1 MRPVRDLWS
10 ELVERRLWPVALL
23 LVAALVAVPVLLA
36 KQPSAQQT
44 AALGTDAPAVPAA
57 AAQPPGEPVVSVA
70 AGVVQAPLIGRA
82 KDPFHQQFVP
92 ARAATAGAGTS
103 SGAPTTGSGGSG
115 APTTGSGGGSGSSN
129 VKPAPRSYVY
139 ASVDVHFGR
148 AASPLTEIKDVPRLA
163 PLPSAGDPI
172 LIFMG
177 TRADHETAVF
187 MLSTD
192 VKAQGDGRCVPSAKT
207 CEAIELRRGG
217 VALLDVT
224 GADGFVTQYE
234 LDLDTVALHTTTS
247 KATASAAYARAS
259 AAGRRIV
266 RASAASAALASALQW
281 SPSAGVLTAANLDW
295 AQRDGS
301 APAGGTLQAKAGAA
315 PRAPTLT
322 PLP

>member
-1 MRPVRDLWS
+1 MRPVRDLWT
-10 ELVERRLWPVALL
+10 ELVDRRLWPVALL
-23 LVAALVAVPVLLA
+23 LVAALVAVPLLLA
-36 KQPSAQQT
+36 KKPSAQQ
-44 AALGTDAPAVPAA
+44 AVALGSDAPAVAA
-57 AAQPPGEPVVSVA
+57 IAAQPPGEPVVSVA

-92 ARAATAGAGTS
+92 ARAATAGGSTP
-103 SGAPTTGSGGSG
+103 SGAPTTGSGSSG
-115 APTTGSGGGSGSSN
+115 PATGGAGGGSGGN
-129 VKPAPRSYVY
+129 AKPAPRSYVF

-163 PLPSAGDPI
+163 PLPNAGDPI

-177 TRADHETAVF
+177 TRADHQTAVF

-192 VKAQGDGRCVPSAKT
+192 VRAQGDGRCVPSTKT

-224 GADGFVTQYE
+224 GSDGFVTQYE
-234 LDLDTVALHTTTS
+234 LDLDSVALHTTSS

-259 AAGRRIV
+259 AAGRRLV
-266 RASAASAALASALQW
+266 RRSAATAALASALQW

-295 AQRDGS
+295 AQRDGAAS
-301 APAGGTLQAKAGAA
+301 HAGTPQAAAGAVTR
-315 PRAPTLT
+315 PPVLT

>member
-1 MRPVRDLWS
+1 MRPVRDLWT
-10 ELVERRLWPVALL
+10 ELVDRRLWPVALL
-23 LVAALVAVPVLLA
+23 LVAALVAVPILLA
-36 KQPSAQQT
+36 KKPSAQQ
-44 AALGTDAPAVPAA
+44 AVALGTDAPAVAA
-57 AAQPPGEPVVSVA
+57 IAAQPPGEPVVSVA
-70 AGVVQAPLIGRA
+70 AGVVQAPLLGRA

-103 SGAPTTGSGGSG
+103 SGAPTSGSGSGG
-115 APTTGSGGGSGSSN
+115 APTGGSGGGSGGSN
-129 VKPAPRSYVY
+129 AKPAPRSYVY

-177 TRADHETAVF
+177 TRADHQTAVF

-192 VKAQGDGRCVPSAKT
+192 VKAQGDGRCVPSTKT

-224 GADGFVTQYE
+224 GSDGFVTQYE
-234 LDLDTVALHTTTS
+234 LDLDSVALHTTSS

-259 AAGRRIV
+259 TAGRRLV
-266 RASAASAALASALQW
+266 RRSAATAALASALQW
-281 SPSAGVLTAANLDW
+281 SPSAGVLTAAHVGWLE
-295 AQRDGS
+295 RDGS
-301 APAGGTLQAKAGAA
+301 SNTGVPQATAGTAPS
-315 PRAPTLT
+315 PPVLT

>member
-1 MRPVRDLWS
+1 MRPVRDLWT
-10 ELVERRLWPVALL
+10 ELVDRRLWPVALL

-36 KQPSAQQT
+36 KKPSAQQ
-44 AALGTDAPAVPAA
+44 AVALGTDAPAVAA
-57 AAQPPGEPVVSVA
+57 IAAQPPGEPVVSVA
-70 AGVVQAPLIGRA
+70 AGVVQAPLLGRA
-82 KDPFHQQFVP
+82 KDPFHQQFVH
-92 ARAATAGAGTS
+92 ARAATAGAGTPS
-103 SGAPTTGSGGSG
+103 GPPTSGSGSGGAPTG
-115 APTTGSGGGSGSSN
+115 GSGGGSGGSGGGGSN
-129 VKPAPRSYVY
+129 TKPPPSSYVY

-163 PLPSAGDPI
+163 PLPSAGNPI

-192 VKAQGDGRCVPSAKT
+192 VKAQGDGRCVPSTKT

-234 LDLDTVALHTTTS
+234 LDLDSVALHTTTS
-247 KATASAAYARAS
+247 KATASAS
-259 AAGRRIV
+259 
-266 RASAASAALASALQW
+266 
-281 SPSAGVLTAANLDW
+281 VLTAAHVAWL
-295 AQRDGS
+295 QRDGS
-301 APAGGTLQAKAGAA
+301 SNTGVPQATAGTAPSA
-315 PRAPTLT
+315 PVLT

>member
-1 MRPVRDLWS
+1 MRAVRELWT

-23 LVAALVAVPVLLA
+23 LVAALVAVPILLA
-36 KQPSAQQT
+36 KQPSAEQS
-44 AALGTDAPAVPAA
+44 AAVGTDAPPLAA
-57 AAQPPGEPVVSVA
+57 IAAQPPGEPVVSVA

-92 ARAATAGAGTS
+92 ARASTAGSAAPP
-103 SGAPTTGSGGSG
+103 SGGPTTGSGGSG
-115 APTTGSGGGSGSSN
+115 APTGGSGGGSGSGGSGGN
-129 VKPAPRSYVY
+129 ATPAPRTYVY

-163 PLPSAGDPI
+163 PLPNATDPI

-177 TRADHETAVF
+177 TRADHQTAVF

-234 LDLDTVALHTTTS
+234 LDLDSVALHTTTS
-247 KATASAAYARAS
+247 KATASAS
-259 AAGRRIV
+259 A
-266 RASAASAALASALQW
+266 
-281 SPSAGVLTAANLDW
+281 LTAAHVAWL
-295 AQRDGS
+295 QRDG
-301 APAGGTLQAKAGAA
+301 AVPAGETPQATAGAA
-315 PRAPTLT
+315 PRAPVLT